1 MIKKA
6 VLMLVC
12 IIFIVGCS
20 NIEVEDG
27 NKINQEKENYL
38 AIKNELDNRTE
49 YIEEENLPCDVIFSI
64 DRINSEE
71 ISYRAIIDNPKVNMN
86 NVKALLIH
94 DYFTEDIFPSI
105 GIFDSP
111 TSLIVGDEEVK
122 GISLV
127 GYIETT
133 KNIEELNLNI
143 KLYIEYTDDDGN
155 IKEVYYKLNNDKE
168 NTI

>member
-1 MIKKA
+1 MKKLV
-6 VLMLVC
+6 VLVVF

-20 NIEVEDG
+20 NVKIENN
-27 NKINQEKENYL
+27 NKISEEKESYL
-38 AIKNELDNRTE
+38 AIKNELNAKKE
-49 YIEEENLPCDVIFSI
+49 YISSDELPCNVT
-64 DRINSEE
+64 RINREE
-71 ISYRAIIDNPKVNMN
+71 VSYRAIIDDPKVNMY

-105 GIFDSP
+105 GIFDDP
-111 TSLIVGDEEVK
+111 ENLIIGSEEVK

-143 KLYIEYTDDDGN
+143 KLYIEYTDDEGN
-155 IKEVYYKLNNDKE
+155 INKVYYKLDNTKE

>member
-1 MIKKA
+1 MKKLV
-6 VLMLVC
+6 VLVVF

-20 NIEVEDG
+20 NVKIENN
-27 NKINQEKENYL
+27 NKISEEKESYL
-38 AIKNELDNRTE
+38 AIKNELNAKEE
-49 YIEEENLPCDVIFSI
+49 YISNDELPCNVTISV

-71 ISYRAIIDNPKVNMN
+71 ISYRAIIDDPKVNMY

-105 GIFDSP
+105 GIFDDP
-111 TSLIVGDEEVK
+111 ENLIIGSEEVK

-143 KLYIEYTDDDGN
+143 KLYIEYIDDEGN
-155 IKEVYYKLNNDKE
+155 INKIYYKLDDTKE